1 MALVTLVPGPGPGTL
16 EGLEALLLLLLLSL
30 AFAAFGWGLL
40 CLCCFPEAWMPRYL
54 DARIPGCLGAQM
66 TTCQPRSLVAAA
78 AALTALADLAAAAAV
93 QVPIYLS
100 DISIT
105 AGLTLHTNAMACNEQ
120 LFSLYTA
127 GSAAC
132 AYACACAD
140 QW

>member
-1 MALVTLVPGPGPGTL
+1 MASGRGGGRGLAQHEVARQLVSPALVVL
-16 EGLEALLLLLLLSL
+16 EGSQLQLQH
-30 AFAAFGWGLL
+30 
-40 CLCCFPEAWMPRYL
+40 PERL
-54 DARIPGCLGAQM
+54 Q
-66 TTCQPRSLVAAA
+66 T
-78 AALTALADLAAAAAV
+78 AAAV